1 MPEPGNPSASKTVA
15 HGSLEELITPKLEP
29 GRACL
34 IVIRGRSVG
43 MMVEVRER
51 PVVVGRS
58 PDVDL
63 TIDDSAVSRRHAQI
77 EIGPEGHVLTD
88 LQSTNG
94 IFVNGLRATRQPLRD
109 GDRIQVGTST
119 ILKFCFQ
126 DDVEAS
132 FQKSLYDSA
141 TRDGLTG
148 AYNRKFFLET
158 FEVDFSYAFKNGT
171 ALTLLMVD
179 LDHFKQVNDTH
190 GHLAGDMVLKDVTA
204 LVQRTLRTEDVLA
217 RYGGEEFAVLL
228 RFTDAPRGFA
238 VAERVRRAVE
248 AQAFVYQ
255 DQELHVTAS
264 IGIASYEGGSFAS
277 PQEMLEAADDFLYR
291 AKQGGRNR
299 SMYVGIDD
307 GRDRLTADT
316 LSIRTDAIRAPAGL
330 TAQPPGHPA
339 KKPPKGG
346 RGPRKRSKS

>member
-1 MPEPGNPSASKTVA
+1 MAETGNPSASKTVA

-43 MMVEVRER
+43 MMVEVRDR

-77 EIGPEGHVLTD
+77 EAGSEGYLLTD
-88 LQSTNG
+88 LESTNG

-158 FEVDFSYAFKNGT
+158 LEVDFSYAFKNGT
-171 ALTLLMVD
+171 ALTLLMLD
-179 LDHFKQVNDTH
+179 LDYFKLVNDTF
-190 GHLAGDMVLKDVTA
+190 GHLAGDAVLKDVTA

-248 AQAFVYQ
+248 AYPFSHQEH
-255 DQELHVTAS
+255 ELHVTTS

-299 SMYVGIDD
+299 TMYVGLED
-307 GRDRLTADT
+307 GRDRLTATT
-316 LSIRTDAIRAPAGL
+316 LSIRTDAIQTAAAAAGPAE
-330 TAQPPGHPA
+330 PR
-339 KKPPKGG
+339 PKRSPKAG
-346 RGPRKRSKS
+346 RGPRKRAKS